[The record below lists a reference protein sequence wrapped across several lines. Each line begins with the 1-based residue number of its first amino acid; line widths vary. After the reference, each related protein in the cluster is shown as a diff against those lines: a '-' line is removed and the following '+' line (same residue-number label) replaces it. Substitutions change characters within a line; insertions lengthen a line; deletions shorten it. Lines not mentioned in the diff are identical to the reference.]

1 MILSRLSLTHFPC
14 RVLSCLARL
23 QRVAFVVAATSLMP
37 AVASAQLLIHPVL
50 VEFGA
55 AQRIAS
61 VTVTL
66 DSAAAE
72 PMLLQ
77 ADVLSWTQQLDGR
90 AMSEGSDDLLVIPP
104 MAELRPGEQQTFRIA
119 LRGARKKPEEMAYR
133 LILEDV
139 TKPPADTSGQPGMA
153 INFRMRHDLP
163 VLLAPMGQ
171 VVNKLYWK
179 PCPSEARQACVRVV
193 NAGNRRLSVQ
203 TLTLLGDGW
212 QQALPLKIA
221 ETVLAGTEREWRV
234 PLAPAQAGAPRGVQ
248 VLSMRGETVQA
259 EAAGF

>member
-1 MILSRLSLTHFPC
+1 MTHFSC

-23 QRVAFVVAATSLMP
+23 QWVSFVLAATWLAP
-37 AVASAQLLIHPVL
+37 AVASAQLLINPVL

-72 PMLLQ
+72 SMLLQ
-77 ADVLSWTQQLDGR
+77 ADVLSWTQGLDGSSV
-90 AMSEGSDDLLVIPP
+90 SEGSDDLLVVPP
-104 MAELRPGEQQTFRIA
+104 MAELKPGEQQTFRIA
-119 LRGARKKPEEMAYR
+119 LRGARQKPEEAAYR

-139 TKPPADTSGQPGMA
+139 AAPPVDASGQPGMA

-163 VLLAPMGQ
+163 VLLAPVGK
-171 VVNKLYWK
+171 VVNKFYWK
-179 PCPSEARQACVRVV
+179 PCPSEARQACVRVF
-193 NAGNRRLSVQ
+193 NAGNRRVSVQ
-203 TLTLLGDGW
+203 TLTLVGDGW
-212 QQALPLKIA
+212 QQALSLKTA

-234 PLAPAQAGAPRGVQ
+234 PLAPGQAGAPRGVQ
-248 VLSMRGETVQA
+248 ILSVRGETVQA
-259 EAAGF
+259 EVAGF

>member
-1 MILSRLSLTHFPC
+1 MILGHCSHRHPGC

-23 QRVAFVVAATSLMP
+23 PFFALAATWLALAP
-37 AVASAQLLIHPVL
+37 AAASAQLLIHPVL
-50 VEFGA
+50 LEFGA

-77 ADVLSWTQQLDGR
+77 ADVLSWTQRLDGSSV
-90 AMSEGSDDLLVIPP
+90 SEASDDLLVVPP
-104 MAELRPGEQQTFRIA
+104 MAELKPGEQQTFRIA
-119 LRGARKKPEEMAYR
+119 LRGARQKPEEAAYR

-139 TKPPADTSGQPGMA
+139 AAPPADASGRPGVA
-153 INFRMRHDLP
+153 LNFRMRHDLP
-163 VLLAPMGQ
+163 MLLAPVGQ
-171 VVNKLYWK
+171 VVNKFYWK
-179 PCPSEARQACVRVV
+179 LCPSEARQACVRVV
-193 NAGNRRLSVQ
+193 NAGNRRVSVQ

-221 ETVLAGTEREWRV
+221 ETVLVGTEREWRV
-234 PLAPAQAGAPRGVQ
+234 PLAPGQAGAPRGVQ
-248 VLSMRGETVQA
+248 VLSVRGETVQA

>member
-1 MILSRLSLTHFPC
+1 MILGRHSLGRLGCH
-14 RVLSCLARL
+14 VLSGLAYL
-23 QRVAFVVAATSLMP
+23 PSVALAAIWLAP
-37 AVASAQLLIHPVL
+37 AVAGAQLLIHPVL

-66 DSAAAE
+66 DSTAAE

-77 ADVLSWTQQLDGR
+77 ADVLSWTQRLDGS
-90 AMSEGSDDLLVIPP
+90 AVSEDSGDLLVVPP
-104 MAELRPGEQQTFRIA
+104 MAELKPGEQPTFRIA
-119 LRGARKKPEEMAYR
+119 LRGARQKPEEVAYR

-139 TKPPADTSGQPGMA
+139 AGPPADASGQPGMA
-153 INFRMRHDLP
+153 ISFRMRHDLP
-163 VLLAPMGQ
+163 VLLAPLGQ

-179 PCPSEARQACVRVV
+179 PCPSEARPGCVRVV
-193 NAGNRRLSVQ
+193 NAGNRRVSVQ

-212 QQALPLKIA
+212 QQALPLKMA

-234 PLAPAQAGAPRGVQ
+234 PLAPGQAGALRGVQ
-248 VLSMRGETVQA
+248 VLSVRGETVQA